1 MGMGTL
7 VVLLLAVLI
16 VRAWLK
22 YVKVMDLIIFTIALM
37 ALTIARPNVL
47 GWLTRVTH
55 WIATWGGE
63 IGVLIG

>member
-7 VVLLLAVLI
+7 IVLLLAVLI

-22 YVKVMDLIIFTIALM
+22 YVKIMDLGIFTVALV

-55 WIATWGGE
+55 WIATWGGK
-63 IGVLIG
+63 IGDIIG